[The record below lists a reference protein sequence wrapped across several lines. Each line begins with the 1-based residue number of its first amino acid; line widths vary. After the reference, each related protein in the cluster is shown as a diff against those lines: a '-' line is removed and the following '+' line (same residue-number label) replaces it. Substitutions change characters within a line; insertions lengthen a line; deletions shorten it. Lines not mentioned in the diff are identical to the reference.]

1 MNTDDVLRREAEQS
15 LIWRTAAS
23 IAGAYEHAWPR
34 SSTYRV
40 MAGVVSRA
48 PRDAAARLRYAA
60 STVALVILGYM
71 VITRTVL
78 PGYVRSSLPWYV
90 PALPVITAVV
100 IATGAEAY
108 ARAWRESVIAGLLTR
123 RASARRPAAR

>member
-1 MNTDDVLRREAEQS
+1 MNTDVLHREAEQS
-15 LIWRTAAS
+15 RLWRTAAS
-23 IAGAYEHAWPR
+23 LAGAYGSAWPR
-34 SSTYRV
+34 SATHRV
-40 MAGVVSRA
+40 MARVAGFA

-60 STVALVILGYM
+60 STVALVILAYM

-78 PGYVRSSLPWYV
+78 PGYVRSSLPWFV
-90 PALPVITAVV
+90 PALPVITALV
-100 IATGAEAY
+100 IAAGAEAY